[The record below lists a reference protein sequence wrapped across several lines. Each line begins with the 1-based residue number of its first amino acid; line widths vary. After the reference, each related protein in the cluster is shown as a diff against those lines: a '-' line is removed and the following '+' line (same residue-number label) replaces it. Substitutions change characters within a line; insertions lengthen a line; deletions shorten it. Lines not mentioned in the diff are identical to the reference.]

1 MQLTDIGSA
10 AESDPPSKTCARCG
24 LPFSWRKKWKCDWE
38 EGTRFGALSPRI
50 ASLTNLNHHIVENH
64 LGF

>member
-1 MQLTDIGSA
+1 L
-10 AESDPPSKTCARCG
+10 
-24 LPFSWRKKWKCDWE
+24 LFSWRKKWKRDWE
-38 EGTRFGALSPRI
+38 EVTRFGALSPRI

>member
-10 AESDPPSKTCARCG
+10 AKSDRPSKTCARCG
-24 LPFSWRKKWKCDWE
+24 LPFSWRKKWKRDRE
-38 EGTRFGALSPRI
+38 EVTRFGALTPRI